1 MELSGFDVSG
11 WKSKKFPSNKA
22 DNDIATSSASMGIS
36 TNNLNVGIKKES
48 NYPEGENSLTS
59 LFVLSLVV
67 LLIVGNLLNSIM
79 IQPIPS
85 GAVLKSGTM
94 KSKCGIFGYVTYYG
108 TPSIK
113 QTTKSIFEFVS
124 AAPLPDFLSC
134 EDEFLVVGRSS
145 TTMYDS
151 KNKISMMLASSGG
164 TSSDN
169 NICNLTINN
178 DDHSLEMCGKTIK
191 QVLISN
197 KSYRVKKLSPWPFE
211 VEPTKL
217 RYRIGSSNLFEL
229 NNS

>member
-1 MELSGFDVSG
+1 MLSKLELSGFDVSG

-22 DNDIATSSASMGIS
+22 DNDIVTSSASMGILK
-36 TNNLNVGIKKES
+36 NELNVGNKKDNNYTES
-48 NYPEGENSLTS
+48 ENSLTS
-59 LFVLSLVV
+59 LFVLSMVV

-94 KSKCGIFGYVTYYG
+94 KSKCGISGYVTYYG

-113 QTTKSIFEFVS
+113 QTTKNIFEFVS
-124 AAPLPDFLSC
+124 APLPDFLSC
-134 EDEFLVVGRSS
+134 EDEFLVVGHSS

-151 KNKISMMLASSGG
+151 KNKISMMMTSGG

-169 NICNLTINN
+169 NSCNLTINN

-217 RYRIGSSNLFEL
+217 RYRIGSSNLFE
-229 NNS
+229 S

>member
-22 DNDIATSSASMGIS
+22 DNDIATSSASMGIPKNES
-36 TNNLNVGIKKES
+36 NAGIKKDS
-48 NYPEGENSLTS
+48 NYKEGENSLTS

-94 KSKCGIFGYVTYYG
+94 KSKCGISGYLTYYG
-108 TPSIK
+108 TPLIK
-113 QTTKSIFEFVS
+113 ETTKNIFEFVS
-124 AAPLPDFLSC
+124 APLPDFLSC
-134 EDEFLVVGRSS
+134 EDEFLVVGHSS

-151 KNKISMMLASSGG
+151 KNKISMMLTSDG

-169 NICNLTINN
+169 NSCNLTINN

-229 NNS
+229 NN